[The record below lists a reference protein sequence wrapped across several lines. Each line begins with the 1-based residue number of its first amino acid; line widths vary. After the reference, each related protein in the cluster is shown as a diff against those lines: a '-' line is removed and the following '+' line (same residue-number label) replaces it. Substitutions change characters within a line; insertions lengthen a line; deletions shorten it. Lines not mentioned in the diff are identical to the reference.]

1 MHLSIYFT
9 QEGRTGEIYL
19 ISGRIGVYNAS
30 ENLFQ
35 VEGSLGHSKNVK
47 ITWSTWSDG
56 YYLVMAYILVGET
69 YLTYGQMG
77 LKIYFYNASD

>member
-1 MHLSIYFT
+1 MRLSIYFT
-9 QEGRTGEIYL
+9 QEGRAGEIYL

-35 VEGSLGHSKNVK
+35 VEGSL
-47 ITWSTWSDG
+47 STQKMWKLPYPHG
-56 YYLVMAYILVGET
+56 QMGINLVMAYILVGET

-77 LKIYFYNASD
+77 LKV